1 MAGYLRLKY
10 QHWTI
15 DEAIA
20 EMRRYGHVW
29 KKFAKDGT
37 TNSWHEN
44 HLRGIAKTLNP
55 AAPAY
60 TCHLWACLSQEQP
73 NTNSWNHHYLYPQF
87 EF

>member
-20 EMRRYGHVW
+20 AMRAVRPCLEKIRKGRHNELL
-29 KKFAKDGT
+29 ARE
-37 TNSWHEN
+37 SSA
-44 HLRGIAKTLNP
+44 RAIAKTLNP

-60 TCHLWACLSQEQP
+60 YLPSLGMFVTKQP
-73 NTNSWNHHYLYPQF
+73 NTNS
-87 EF
+87 